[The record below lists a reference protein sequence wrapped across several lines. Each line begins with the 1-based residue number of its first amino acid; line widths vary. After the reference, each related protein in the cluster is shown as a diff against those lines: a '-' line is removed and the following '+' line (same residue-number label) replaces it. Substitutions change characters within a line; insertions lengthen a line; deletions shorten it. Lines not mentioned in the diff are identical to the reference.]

1 MIGKQGRIDAHHHF
15 IPRAI
20 VEDLERFLPS
30 GFRVVRE
37 GERLHVY
44 EGQIRHMTL
53 GSDDWSNPEH
63 QLREMDAAGVDT
75 AVLSAAVF
83 QQFMTLEA
91 AAVFNRELGSVQRR
105 YPKRFVG
112 LAHVPP
118 FGYDGA
124 IEELKRAVEEDGLRG
139 MTITTSFRGRYPDE
153 EEYWPLLDCANSLGL
168 GIFVHA
174 AGCPV
179 EAASLDRYGLS
190 STLGRLIDHTLV
202 TARVLYGGVLETFP
216 NVHFMMGHLGGAFY
230 GVTKRLLIEA
240 PSRPGNNIPERD
252 YVAQLRRIWYDTA
265 PTVWQSPAEIRHA
278 IETLGI
284 DRICFGTDYPAANAI
299 MKDGIAHIEAL
310 QLSNEDRARVYC
322 ENTRECFHI

>member
-1 MIGKQGRIDAHHHF
+1 MIGGQRLIDVHHHF

-20 VEDLERFLPS
+20 VEDLERFLPP
-30 GFRVVRE
+30 GFRVIRE

-44 EGQIRHMTL
+44 EGPIRHMTL
-53 GSDDWSNPEH
+53 GSDDWSKPEF

-91 AAVFNRELGSVQRR
+91 ARVFNHELGQVQRR
-105 YPKRFVG
+105 YPDRFVG

-139 MTITTSFRGRYPDE
+139 LTITTSFRGKYPDE
-153 EEYWPLLDCANSLGL
+153 PEYWPLYQCANALGL

-179 EAASLDRYGLS
+179 ESASLDRYGLS

-202 TARVLYGGVLETFP
+202 TARVLYSGVLETFP

-230 GVTKRLLIEA
+230 GMTKRLLIEA
-240 PSRPGNNIPERD
+240 PGRPGNKIPERD
-252 YVAQLRRIWYDTA
+252 YVAQARHIWYDTA
-265 PTVWQSPAEIRHA
+265 PTVWQGPAEIRHA

-284 DRICFGTDYPAANAI
+284 DRVCFGTDYPAANAI
-299 MKDGIAHIEAL
+299 MKDGVEHIAAL
-310 QLSNEDRARVYC
+310 QLSAEEQGRLFS
-322 ENTRECFHI
+322 ENARECFHL